1 MGNLEDFDRNPQQ
14 PRDEPEPERCVCLP
28 LRRAL
33 PRSLERKV
41 VSREGARRLRHRAQ
55 ALWAPDPPIVALIE
69 QPREHAAGARDLAY
83 ETESSQ
89 ELDPV
94 ERERD
99 VGDVAL
105 GVGSQRVAEDLEHR
119 LQELLAR
126 QDEERASRRWRRE
139 IVP

>member
-14 PRDEPEPERCVCLP
+14 PCDEPEPERCVCLP

-33 PRSLERKV
+33 PRALERKV

-55 ALWAPDPPIVALIE
+55 ALWAPDPPIVALIA

-89 ELDPV
+89 KLDPV

-99 VGDVAL
+99 VDRK
-105 GVGSQRVAEDLEHR
+105 STR
-119 LQELLAR
+119 LN
-126 QDEERASRRWRRE
+126 SSH
-139 IVP
+139 